1 MKANNESSSSRS
13 EKEQS
18 KEEKC
23 WPKHKHFTNPQL
35 PVHLSLFIYL
45 CDYDEEDVSG
55 TFEHTTRKGGW
66 CAVRGILLSSMA
78 KYVIVGGPEVR
89 MRKFLLDRLF
99 LSFFLP
105 ISRSQLFL
113 RLTNRQREK
122 WAIYYDFP
130 AFRHSPTSPCLAL
143 SDDELS
149 KCFLAY
155 RFLIIFP
162 KHYPLSLIKEV
173 KHNFPLF
180 LLDFLDHFR
189 SSSTVNDM
197 RHMKI
202 VKFQTSNSILG
213 NRQFFELNND

>member
-1 MKANNESSSSRS
+1 MRLRRRRCIWNIRAHDQKRGMMCS
-13 EKEQS
+13 ERDFAIFYGE
-18 KEEKC
+18 
-23 WPKHKHFTNPQL
+23 
-35 PVHLSLFIYL
+35 V
-45 CDYDEEDVSG
+45 
-55 TFEHTTRKGGW
+55 
-66 CAVRGILLSSMA
+66 
-78 KYVIVGGPEVR
+78 YVIVGGPEVR

-130 AFRHSPTSPCLAL
+130 AFRHSTSPCLAF

-162 KHYPLSLIKEV
+162 THYPLSLIKEV
-173 KHNFPLF
+173 KHHFPLF
-180 LLDFLDHFR
+180 LLDFLDHFCH
-189 SSSTVNDM
+189 S
-197 RHMKI
+197 
-202 VKFQTSNSILG
+202 
-213 NRQFFELNND
+213 